1 MRRIVSSRGSVFF
14 GVLALLALGSI
25 GSAQTEDTAK
35 GASLLA
41 EARKAL
47 GGEDK
52 LAAVKRLQV
61 KGEMRRGQ
69 GNLNLDGDSEVFL
82 ELPDKFRRNESLTLG
97 PGGPGVDR
105 VEVLNG
111 NDIWDESNGGGGR
124 FGRGGFGGGGGDF
137 GGFRRGG
144 GGGGQNGDADQARA
158 QGIDPERLKELQLR
172 NRRAEVSRLLLAFLL
187 NTDSPVA
194 WIGTAQSPDGTA
206 DVLEVKSPDGSAT
219 RLFLESTTHMP
230 LMMTWTGGGQRGG
243 RGGQGGG
250 RGRAGDSAAQG
261 GAPQGGTAPPATPT
275 APQVPPQSGAAGD
288 TVQGR
293 RGRGFGGGAPATLE
307 MHLSEYKAVNG
318 IKLPH
323 LITRGTNGETAEE
336 WVIKSYRINP
346 TFKGNTFTK

>member
-1 MRRIVSSRGSVFF
+1 MRQLVSLPARLGV
-14 GVLALLALGSI
+14 GVLAVLALGSV
-25 GSAQTEDTAK
+25 GAAQTEDTAK

-47 GGEDK
+47 GGDDK

-69 GNLNLDGDSEVFL
+69 GNLNLEGDTEVFL
-82 ELPDKFRRNESLTLG
+82 ELPDKFRRNESLSIGL
-97 PGGPGVDR
+97 GGPGIDR

-111 NDIWDESNGGGGR
+111 NDVWDENNGGGGR

-144 GGGGQNGDADQARA
+144 GGGQNGGDQAA
-158 QGIDPERLKELQLR
+158 APNIDPERLKELQLR
-172 NRRAEVSRLLLAFLL
+172 NRRTEVARLLLAFLL
-187 NTDSPVA
+187 TTDSPVA

-206 DVLEVKSPDGSAT
+206 DVLEVKPADGTAT
-219 RLFLESTTHMP
+219 RLFLDSTTHMP
-230 LMMTWTGGGQRGG
+230 LMLTWSGGAQRGG
-243 RGGQGGG
+243 RGGQGGR
-250 RGRAGDSAAQG
+250 RGGGDGAPQNGAAQG
-261 GAPQGGTAPPATPT
+261 GGAPQAAG
-275 APQVPPQSGAAGD
+275 APQAGGAGQGGAAVD

-293 RGRGFGGGAPATLE
+293 RGRGFGGAPSTLE
-307 MHLSEYKAVNG
+307 MHLSDYKVVNG

-323 LITRGTNGETAEE
+323 LMTRGTNGETAEE

>member
-1 MRRIVSSRGSVFF
+1 MFF
-14 GVLALLALGSI
+14 GVLAALALCSI

-97 PGGPGVDR
+97 PGGPGIDR

-111 NDIWDESNGGGGR
+111 NDIWDENNGGGGR

-144 GGGGQNGDADQARA
+144 VGGGQNSDADQARP

-194 WIGTAQSPDGTA
+194 WIATAQSPDGTA
-206 DVLEVKSPDGSAT
+206 DVLEVKSPDGTAT

-261 GAPQGGTAPPATPT
+261 GAPQGGIAPPT
-275 APQVPPQSGAAGD
+275 APQAPPQSGAAVD

-293 RGRGFGGGAPATLE
+293 RGRGVGGGAPATLE